1 MVEIKTYKKVCG
13 LLLALLV
20 SITGVAVELNPIG
33 NEYFIHV
40 NEANAATEYV
50 FFIKASDGSNIQI
63 PVQVYTADTDS
74 DGIADTPYKYI
85 EITVSGQLILPKG
98 ISSVDVFLVG
108 GGGGGGTGNQ
118 NYAGGTGG
126 AGGGGGYT
134 KKVMGISVSTTPVS
148 ITIGAGGA
156 SGTAGGNTSFGP
168 AVTVAGGGRGADGRP
183 GNDPYWGHGTSL
195 GGGNGGS
202 GGGFS
207 RHMSTI
213 TNPSSNNGGSNGGNG
228 DIPCYSYHYNNSL
241 SEFTVLGK
249 GQGTTTSDFLGR
261 IHSGGGG
268 GGQSTNAEAT
278 GIGGAGFALQTG
290 AAQAGS
296 TINYSGGTG
305 GKGYGGGGGGG
316 GASYSPASGGRGADG
331 FCMIRWNANNNPAIN
346 IGSPVPERAF
356 SLFIPFKGTVNDTD
370 IGDVLTVKYKLDSG
384 AESALGAT
392 ATSDG
397 TEKAFDSNIDISP
410 LGEGNHTLSIW
421 VCDNKG
427 GTSEV
432 QIIPFVKDITPPNI
446 MKPSVTADSPYQ
458 ISASG
463 AATDANGLDEKPYLY
478 NKNGIDTNWQ
488 AGAFI
493 DENLE
498 PNTQYT
504 YKYKARDRA
513 GNTGN
518 YSEASSAY
526 TFAEIPSLELVAH
539 SPTSVDLTVNDSNP
553 GYTKY
558 QIMSGNKYVTVDGL
572 ISAQETWIT
581 LEDKSLHV
589 TGLQMSSSQSFKIK
603 ARNEENIETEFTPL
617 FSVDV
622 PEAIPQVEIFSPTGN
637 HIFTQQFLIKYIVRD
652 EYANQIKTD
661 IKIGTKTYC
670 TNADTAK
677 NTELSFTLGAGDFKS
692 LPDGENIVTI
702 TAVNEFGGVD
712 SKLYFFTKSRVPLLE
727 AVTPAGTK
735 IDFTWLP
742 VAYATGYQLELDG
755 KLIDTGLKTS
765 YTYSGLQPKTQHIY
779 RLRTIG
785 ADGLSQWSPLERIY
799 TTDGLITAM
808 PQNLTALASNSTIT
822 LNWEAVEDAEGYEI
836 CQVLSDGSSG
846 AAVSNDDLTTAE
858 FRGLLPGNIYRFR
871 VRAVNSAGEGPWSNA
886 IQVATM
892 LLDTPGNVLLQKNDT
907 SISFVWD
914 AVPGAEGYELKY
926 GAHSE
931 NEGSPGEGSWQPG
944 VTVEVVS
951 GSGIALKELVP
962 STEYKYSIRAKSSGG
977 YSAWSE
983 EMCVFTLPQKP
994 GVPEKVNAS
1003 VTDTKIIINWTG
1015 PLDNSLVGYDIELD
1029 GIILENDTLT
1039 TYVHEGLEPYTL
1051 HTYRVRARNEL
1062 VEGDW
1067 SAASSI
1073 RTLPSKPQAPENIT
1087 VKSTQTGAVLAWAPQ
1102 LGAKAYDIYVF
1113 RLDDNG
1119 NEIKVE
1125 ETNNIGEC
1133 TYTHRRQIK
1142 GEEYRYRL
1150 RTRNIRGISSW
1161 SGDII
1166 NNAIKAQCRKGNTL
1180 DLGLTATDVV
1190 DFGSYEM
1197 VVTYNP
1203 GVVEVADLST
1213 LTGAAELTAGKIEGT
1228 GITIKE
1234 FSPGRIVFAVD
1245 KAVTPG
1251 EAWTGVINGIKF
1263 KARETGGTTITYTV
1277 FTRQE

>member
-1 MVEIKTYKKVCG
+1 MVKIKTYKRVCA
-13 LLLALLV
+13 LFLAVLV
-20 SITGVAVELNPIG
+20 SITGVSVELNPIG
-33 NEYFIHV
+33 NEFFV
-40 NEANAATEYV
+40 QANRAQAATEYV
-50 FFIKASDGSNIQI
+50 SFKKASDGSNIQI

-85 EITVSGQLILPKG
+85 EITVSGQWTPPMG
-98 ISSVDVFLVG
+98 VSSVDVFLVG
-108 GGGGGGTGNQ
+108 GGGGGGYGHTDGTNTYFGGGGGGSGYSITQ
-118 NYAGGTGG
+118 TNVSIGSSATVTIGKGGEPQSFYNTVFCGGTTYFSSNNITIQAEGG
-126 AGGGGGYT
+126 KSGTYSVPGIGGSQGGSGAHGYGGYNGGYDGGKGEDGKAVDFLGRRHAGGGGGGTSWVASY
-134 KKVMGISVSTTPVS
+134 G
-148 ITIGAGGA
+148 GAGGTSSFTEGSGSMA
-156 SGTAGGNTSFGP
+156 SYNSNYSDRINYAGR
-168 AVTVAGGGRGADGRP
+168 GGG
-183 GNDPYWGHGTSL
+183 
-195 GGGNGGS
+195 
-202 GGGFS
+202 
-207 RHMSTI
+207 
-213 TNPSSNNGGSNGGNG
+213 
-228 DIPCYSYHYNNSL
+228 
-241 SEFTVLGK
+241 
-249 GQGTTTSDFLGR
+249 
-261 IHSGGGG
+261 
-268 GGQSTNAEAT
+268 
-278 GIGGAGFALQTG
+278 
-290 AAQAGS
+290 
-296 TINYSGGTG
+296 
-305 GKGYGGGGGGG
+305 GYGGGGGGSSNMNG
-316 GASYSPASGGRGADG
+316 SDYSGGQGG
-331 FCMIRWNANNNPAIN
+331 QGYCMVRWVANYKPIIRTTLSSQGEI
-346 IGSPVPERAF
+346 F
-356 SLFIPFKGTVNDTD
+356 SSFIPFKGTVNDTD
-370 IGDVLTVKYKLDSG
+370 IGDALTVKYKLDSG
-384 AESALGAT
+384 AEKALGGT
-392 ATSDG
+392 VISDG
-397 TEKAFDSNIDISP
+397 TEKAFDANIDISP
-410 LGEGNHTLSIW
+410 LGEGNHTLSVW

-458 ISASG
+458 ISVSG
-463 AATDANGLDEKPYLY
+463 AAIDANGLDEKPYLF
-478 NKNGIDTNWQ
+478 NKNGIDTIWQ

-493 DENLE
+493 DANLA

-504 YKYKARDRA
+504 YKYKARDRV
-513 GNTGN
+513 GNAGN

-526 TFAEIPSLELVAH
+526 TLAEIPSLELAAD
-539 SPTSVDLTVNDSNP
+539 SLTSVVLTVNDSNP

-558 QIMSGNKYVTVDGL
+558 QIMSGNKYVTGDGL
-572 ISAQETWIT
+572 ISPQETWIT
-581 LEDKSLHV
+581 LEGKSLHV
-589 TGLQMSSSQSFKIK
+589 TGLQMSPRHSFKIK
-603 ARNEENIETEFTPL
+603 ARNEEKVETDFSPI
-617 FSVDV
+617 FSVDI

-637 HIFTQQFLIKYIVRD
+637 HIFTQQFPIKYIVRD

-677 NTELSFTLGAGDFKS
+677 NTELSFTLGAGAFKS

-712 SKLYFFTKSRVPLLE
+712 SQSYTFTKSRVPLPE

-735 IDFTWLP
+735 IDFTWLS

-765 YTYSGLQPKTQHIY
+765 YTYSGLKPKTQHTY

-785 ADGLSQWSPLERIY
+785 TDGLSQWSPIERIY

-808 PQNLTALASNSTIT
+808 PQNLTSLASNSTIT

-846 AAVSNDDLTTAE
+846 AAVANDDLTTAE

-907 SISFVWD
+907 SISFAWD
-914 AVPGAEGYELKY
+914 AVPGAEGYELRY

-951 GSGIALKELVP
+951 GSGIALTDLVP

-983 EMCVFTLPQKP
+983 EMSVFTLPQKP

-1015 PLDNSLVGYDIELD
+1015 PLDNSLVGYDVELD
-1029 GIILENDTLT
+1029 GVVLENDTLT
-1039 TYVHEGLEPYTL
+1039 TYVHEGLEPYTM

-1087 VKSTQTGAVLAWAPQ
+1087 VKSTQTGAALAWAPQ

-1125 ETNNIGEC
+1125 EINNIGEC

-1150 RTRNIRGISSW
+1150 RTRNIRGISPW

-1166 NNAIKAQCRKGNTL
+1166 NNAIKAQCKKGNTL

-1197 VVTYNP
+1197 VVTYNL
-1203 GVVEVADLST
+1203 GVAEVADLST

-1234 FSPGRIVFAVD
+1234 FSPGRIVFVVD